1 MSGQEKLTSLKTL
14 LRLSLASNI
23 WYENLVLQESRITR
37 WHITVL
43 CVPLS
48 WYTLDHGGAV
58 TTYSSTAHQSGENH
72 WRAWRSPSP
81 SWLRGY
87 SSMSFASSSEKSD
100 IELSDDDERSSWKVK
115 RDYNSAVALRFSN
128 LVGLPEG
135 VLCGVLL
142 HVLRHFLLIL
152 LRSAIHRLIEY
163 KFCLN
168 SWASRICLTCEGTW
182 LQHPHSMD
190 RWGLGR
196 SATKIHV

>member
-100 IELSDDDERSSWKVK
+100 IELSDEDERSSWK
-115 RDYNSAVALRFSN
+115 RNDENFAVSLRFSY
-128 LVGLPEG
+128 LLSLPEG
-135 VLCGVLL
+135 VLCCVLL
-142 HVLRHFLLIL
+142 HILRHFFLVL
-152 LRSAIHRLIEY
+152 LRSAIYRCVEN
-163 KFCLN
+163 KFFCN
-168 SWASRICLTCEGTW
+168 S
-182 LQHPHSMD
+182 
-190 RWGLGR
+190 
-196 SATKIHV
+196 